1 MIQRSSSG
9 RGKMSLWFLLPIS
22 LPVFTLP
29 GIWIIIDFIP
39 VKQSHTFSSDDC
51 NNETI
56 DRCLWVT
63 VTVIVLFV
71 CYSDCDHSVL
81 CITVIVIGLLRY
93 AQLIHKHS
101 NSVLNIEGLFAG
113 WLCAAGLM
121 IVGNFQVDHAKVL
134 HYVGAG
140 LAFPGSLLFV
150 CVQTLL
156 SYRAAETQ
164 RDFQTAHL
172 RLTLTALAFTTLILS
187 GVFFIQESF
196 VLQHAAA
203 ILEWMFAIIVL
214 LFYSSFS
221 LEFGSI
227 SSETLTALMTRRA
240 GASEDRHRLEKV

>member
-1 MIQRSSSG
+1 
-9 RGKMSLWFLLPIS
+9 MSLWFLLPIS

-29 GIWIIIDFIP
+29 GIWII
-39 VKQSHTFSSDDC
+39 DC
-51 NNETI
+51 
-56 DRCLWVT
+56 DRSVSCVT
-63 VTVIVLFV
+63 VTDLTVIVLFV

-172 RLTLTALAFTTLILS
+172 RLTLTALAFTTLILNILYMQC